1 MSPMYEF
8 ESVSVSSF
16 EAAELAATLTAKS
29 AEGWDVAAIVTAG
42 SDVVAYLRRASV
54 EAKQDDDSAGGGATD
69 RATEVGTAPAG
80 HGGGQEGGQEGAES
94 PQPTEPESST
104 STSASD
110 LLAADTP
117 ASSSPSDPGSV
128 GWGATGT
135 GATSASSWGSESG
148 GAWGGSSQQA
158 APAPVAQPQTPAVP
172 AGWYADPAGR
182 FELRYWDGGA
192 WTEHVSR
199 AGQQYTDPPVA

>member
-1 MSPMYEF
+1 MYEF
-8 ESVSVSSF
+8 DSVSVSSF

-42 SDVVAYLRRASV
+42 SDVVAYLRRSTGTQAKEDDTTPIEVSETAEVV
-54 EAKQDDDSAGGGATD
+54 EATPEPAAGEETEPAASASELLATDTSGAADAGG
-69 RATEVGTAPAG
+69 
-80 HGGGQEGGQEGAES
+80 S
-94 PQPTEPESST
+94 
-104 STSASD
+104 
-110 LLAADTP
+110 
-117 ASSSPSDPGSV
+117 
-128 GWGATGT
+128 GWGATDT
-135 GATSASSWGSESG
+135 ATSSTGWGTSDSSGSWG
-148 GAWGGSSQQA
+148 GAQQTA
-158 APAPVAQPQTPAVP
+158 AAPVAQPQTPAVP

>member
-1 MSPMYEF
+1 MYEF
-8 ESVSVSSF
+8 DSVSVSSF

-29 AEGWDVAAIVTAG
+29 AEGWDVAGIVTAG
-42 SDVVAYLRRASV
+42 SDVVAYLRRS
-54 EAKQDDDSAGGGATD
+54 
-69 RATEVGTAPAG
+69 TAPDAK
-80 HGGGQEGGQEGAES
+80 EDPAIAMPVTEDPPTDPAPPAETPVAEES
-94 PQPTEPESST
+94 EPAP
-104 STSASD
+104 SASD
-110 LLAADTP
+110 LLVTDTSSVTGSAAETGT
-117 ASSSPSDPGSV
+117 A

-135 GATSASSWGSESG
+135 GSTAGGWGSESTGSWG
-148 GAWGGSSQQA
+148 GAQPA
-158 APAPVAQPQTPAVP
+158 TAPPVAQPQTPAVP